1 MGKRVGVLMGGWG
14 EEREISLKTGEAVV
28 SALEEQG
35 HTVTR
40 VFAGPGLDRVL
51 RSAELDVAFLALHG
65 RMGEDGKVQG
75 LLELLELPYTGSGVM
90 ASALAMNKPFAKK
103 LFRLHNLPTPQ
114 GYRIGRDELATLQER
129 HGDLGFPCVVK
140 PACGGSSVGL
150 ALVNDAETLAPAVAE
165 ACRFGGEALVERH
178 VRGREVTVGI
188 LGGEVLGSCEISY
201 PREGFD
207 YEAKYKSGARYFL
220 PPRLSPTRVGNVE
233 QLALAAWQALGCR
246 GYGRV
251 DLICSD
257 EENDVVLE
265 VNTLPGLTP
274 MSLLPKIAAQRG
286 ITFPQLCERILS
298 LATRDEAGVTEA
310 PEMAKV
316 QPAQRRAVGG

>member
-1 MGKRVGVLMGGWG
+1 MGGWG

-28 SALEEQG
+28 AALEAKG

-114 GYRIGRDELATLQER
+114 SYRIGRGELDTLQER

-150 ALVNDAETLAPAVAE
+150 AKVNDAEALASAVAE
-165 ACRFGGEALVERH
+165 ACRYGGEALVERF
-178 VRGREVTVGI
+178 VRGKEVTVGI
-188 LGGEVLGSCEISY
+188 LDGEVLGSCEISY

-207 YEAKYKSGARYFL
+207 YEAKYKDKGGARYFL
-220 PPRLSPTRVGNVE
+220 PPRLSPTRLANVE
-233 QLALAAWQALGCR
+233 HLALAAWEALGCR

-265 VNTLPGLTP
+265 VNTLPGMTP

-286 ITFPQLCERILS
+286 IAFPELIERILA

-310 PEMAKV
+310 PGTATV
-316 QPAQRRAVGG
+316 QPPPLRAVGG